1 MTLEKEDK
9 QGVIKNVFST
19 PLGFFYDLDL
29 ATNLKKYILSR
40 EIEGI
45 ESNCATFLKYN
56 LKESKFD
63 FFNSDEQ
70 IIIETK
76 QFIANSLGALL
87 NNIQSEKSKYNISF
101 IESWYHIGSKDSN
114 HEVHAH
120 SGCSWC
126 AIYYV
131 DIGDDNSGGNTNFLN
146 PIIST
151 YRDSGTKY
159 LESCSHI
166 IPPIENGR
174 LILFPS
180 YLLHYQALYTGINE
194 RIVVACNMNVFS
206 NSN

>member
-1 MTLEKEDK
+1 MEKEDK

-19 PLGFFYDLDL
+19 PLGFFYNKDL
-29 ATNLKKYILSR
+29 TTKLKKYILSR

-56 LKESKFD
+56 LKESKFNL
-63 FFNSDEQ
+63 FSSDDQ
-70 IIIETK
+70 IIRETK

-101 IESWYHIGSKDSN
+101 VESWYHICSKDSN

-131 DIGDDNSGGNTNFLN
+131 DIGDEDSGGSTTFLN

-151 YRDSGTKY
+151 YRDFGTKY
-159 LESCSHI
+159 LESSSHI

-180 YLLHYQALYTGINE
+180 YLLHFQALYTGSKE
-194 RIVVACNMNVFS
+194 RIVVACNMNIFS
-206 NSN
+206 DSN